1 MTRPG
6 RLCEIRQGGRPPGG
20 PLRIILGI
28 LVVLS
33 LNVFTAPAI
42 AMTAGTRLRVT
53 LPYSGGIRPTVIGA
67 FIGVRSDTL
76 LLGLDPESIE
86 TRAIAINDIAI
97 LEESRGPRGNS
108 LKAGVV
114 GTLLG
119 ALIGGTLG
127 AVAVGSSLDDSPYS
141 ALFAGQAIA
150 AGVTVFGVLGATIG
164 GVVGTACGT
173 RIKSERFRNVPVS
186 SLAPVAEQTAPAD
199 EVGR

>member
-6 RLCEIRQGGRPPGG
+6 RLCELRQGGRPPGG

-86 TRAIAINDIAI
+86 TRAIAINDIAM

-127 AVAVGSSLDDSPYS
+127 AVAVGSSLGRFPVFTTDCGAGDCRGCDRLRRPRCNHWGGSRHRPRHPNEVRTLS
-141 ALFAGQAIA
+141 KCAREFARPCCRSDGS
-150 AGVTVFGVLGATIG
+150 
-164 GVVGTACGT
+164 
-173 RIKSERFRNVPVS
+173 R
-186 SLAPVAEQTAPAD
+186 
-199 EVGR
+199 